1 MAVGQDAGADD
12 ERSVH
17 GQQVVSVFVAA
28 EIVPTDMMA
37 STSIADWF
45 ARDEARVGVAAG
57 VH

>member
-1 MAVGQDAGADD
+1 VGQDAGADD